1 MRNSAVHAV
10 RRGLVCAFS
19 CAALSAALPAASAAA
34 PPVAPRPEESAR
46 LPFTARY
53 EAVQHGGVVRA
64 ANTSAT
70 GAAGTESANDGA
82 TIAYVDVDA
91 DPNTYNSSRAELRVP
106 DGARVSWARLYWGG
120 NLRVGEQKP
129 PKDNGRVLIAE
140 PGGQYKAVLA
150 DTTIGHRTADGAD
163 AFQASADVT
172 ELVRSSRSG
181 LWTVAQVNVAMGR
194 SAVGGWGGW
203 TLVAAYEKAD
213 EPLRRLAVWD
223 GFEALGPG
231 NPELAVPLALGA
243 HRVPNGADGRLGI
256 VGYDGDRGT
265 TGDYL
270 AVETGRAKSVTR
282 SVISDSA
289 NSADDVMNSSITE
302 SGTSRMERLPAHQN
316 TLGYDSDVF
325 DLRGALRHGA
335 DRFHIRLGS
344 RKDAVWLGALFL
356 QADLE
361 QPARGQAGPGKPGLG
376 RPGPGKPGL
385 AQPGLGKPG
394 AGLLPLVAPGRGAEP
409 DAD

>member
-10 RRGLVCAFS
+10 RRGLVCALS
-19 CAALSAALPAASAAA
+19 CAALSAALPAASALA
-34 PPVAPRPEESAR
+34 PGPVTPAPATPREAVR
-46 LPFTARY
+46 LPFAPRY
-53 EAVQHGGVVRA
+53 QAVQHGGVVRA
-64 ANTSAT
+64 ANSSAQGVT
-70 GAAGTESANDGA
+70 GAETANDGA
-82 TIAYVDVDA
+82 GIAYVDVDS

-140 PGGQYKAVLA
+140 PGGAYKALLA

-172 ELVRSSRSG
+172 ELVRSARPG

-203 TLVAAYEKAD
+203 TLVAAYEKAA
-213 EPLRRLAVWD
+213 EPLRRLTVWD
-223 GFEALGPG
+223 GFETLGPRNG
-231 NPELAVPLALGA
+231 ELEIPLALGTD
-243 HRVPNGADGRLGI
+243 RIPQGAGGRLGI

-265 TGDYL
+265 SGDWL
-270 AVETGRAKSVTR
+270 AVESGPVEGGLTR

-302 SGTSRMERLPAHQN
+302 PGTSRMKRLPAHLH

-335 DRFHIRLGS
+335 DRFHIRVGS
-344 RKDAVWLGALFL
+344 RKDTVWLGALFV
-356 QADLE
+356 QADVRRAG
-361 QPARGQAGPGKPGLG
+361 ARP
-376 RPGPGKPGL
+376 
-385 AQPGLGKPG
+385 
-394 AGLLPLVAPGRGAEP
+394 
-409 DAD
+409 

>member
-10 RRGLVCAFS
+10 RRGALCAVS
-19 CAALSAALPAASAAA
+19 CAALSAALPAASAVA
-34 PPVAPRPEESAR
+34 PPPSSEAAR
-46 LPFTARY
+46 LPFAPRY
-53 EAVQHGGVVRA
+53 QATLHGGIVRA
-64 ANTSAT
+64 ANASARGT
-70 GAAGTESANDGA
+70 LGTESVNDGA
-82 TIAYVDVDA
+82 TMGYVDVDDDA
-91 DPNTYNSSRAELRVP
+91 NTYNSSSAELRVP
-106 DGARVSWARLYWGG
+106 DGARVTWARLYWGG

-140 PGGQYKAVLA
+140 PGGDYKALLA
-150 DTTIGHRTADGAD
+150 DTTTGHRTGDGAD

-172 ELVRSSRSG
+172 ELVRSAQSG

-223 GFEALGPG
+223 GFETLGPKNRELG
-231 NPELAVPLALGA
+231 IPVGLGKDRIPE
-243 HRVPNGADGRLGI
+243 GADGSLGL
-256 VGYDGDRGT
+256 VAYDGDRGT
-265 TGDYL
+265 SGDYL
-270 AVETGRAKSVTR
+270 AVESERAKTVRR
-282 SVISDSA
+282 STLSDSA

-335 DRFHIRLGS
+335 DRFHIRVGT
-344 RKDAVWLGALFL
+344 RTDTVWLGALFL
-356 QADLE
+356 QAE
-361 QPARGQAGPGKPGLG
+361 VERAGAR
-376 RPGPGKPGL
+376 R
-385 AQPGLGKPG
+385 
-394 AGLLPLVAPGRGAEP
+394 
-409 DAD
+409 

>member
-10 RRGLVCAFS
+10 RRGLVCALS
-19 CAALSAALPAASAAA
+19 CAAFSAALPAASAVA
-34 PPVAPRPEESAR
+34 PATAPRPAAPLPKEAGR
-46 LPFTARY
+46 LPFAPRH

-70 GAAGTESANDGA
+70 GALGTESVNDDA
-82 TIAYVDVDA
+82 SVAYVDVDT

-106 DGARVSWARLYWGG
+106 AGARVSWARLYWGG

-129 PKDNGRVLIAE
+129 PADNGRVLIAE
-140 PGGQYKAVLA
+140 PGGRYKALLA
-150 DTTIGHRTADGAD
+150 DTTVGHRTADGAD

-172 ELVRSSRSG
+172 ELVRSARPG

-223 GFEALGPG
+223 GFDTLGPR
-231 NPELAVPLALGA
+231 NRELTVPLALGA
-243 HRVPNGADGRLGI
+243 DRVPRGADGRLGLI
-256 VGYDGDRGT
+256 GYAGDRGT
-265 TGDYL
+265 SGEYL
-270 AVETGRAKSVTR
+270 AVETGGADGVTR
-282 SVISDSA
+282 SVALSDSA
-289 NSADDVMNSSITE
+289 NSADDVMNSSITD

-361 QPARGQAGPGKPGLG
+361 PRAGGT
-376 RPGPGKPGL
+376 
-385 AQPGLGKPG
+385 AHQ
-394 AGLLPLVAPGRGAEP
+394 
-409 DAD
+409 D

>member
-10 RRGLVCAFS
+10 RRGVLCAVS
-19 CAALSAALPAASAAA
+19 CAAFSAALPAASA
-34 PPVAPRPEESAR
+34 VAPQPKEASR
-46 LPFTARY
+46 LPFAPRY
-53 EAVQHGGVVRA
+53 QAVQHGGIVRA
-64 ANTSAT
+64 ANASAK
-70 GAAGTESANDGA
+70 GKLGTETVNDGA
-82 TIAYVDVDA
+82 TIGYVDVDSDA
-91 DPNTYNSSRAELRVP
+91 NTYNSSRAELRIP
-106 DGARVSWARLYWGG
+106 AGARVSWARLYWGG

-140 PGGQYKAVLA
+140 PGGSYKALLA
-150 DTTIGHRTADGAD
+150 DTTTGHRTSDGAD

-172 ELVRSSRSG
+172 DLVRSARPG

-203 TLVAAYEKAD
+203 SLVAAYEKAD

-223 GFEALGPG
+223 GFEMLGPK
-231 NPELAVPLALGA
+231 NRELGIPLALGTD
-243 HRVPNGADGRLGI
+243 RIPQKADGRLGLI
-256 VGYDGDRGT
+256 AYDGDRGT
-265 TGDYL
+265 SGDYL
-270 AVETGRAKSVTR
+270 AVESERAKKVTR

-335 DRFHIRLGS
+335 DRFHIRVGS
-344 RKDAVWLGALFL
+344 RTDTVWLGALFV
-356 QADLE
+356 QADVRRAS
-361 QPARGQAGPGKPGLG
+361 ARS
-376 RPGPGKPGL
+376 
-385 AQPGLGKPG
+385 
-394 AGLLPLVAPGRGAEP
+394 
-409 DAD
+409 

>member
-19 CAALSAALPAASAAA
+19 CAALSAALPAASAA
-34 PPVAPRPEESAR
+34 PVPAAPRAEESAR
-46 LPFTARY
+46 LPFKPRY

-64 ANTSAT
+64 ANSSAT
-70 GAAGTESANDGA
+70 GAAGTETSNDGA
-82 TIAYVDVDA
+82 SLAYVDVDA
-91 DPNTYNSSRAELRVP
+91 DPNTYNSSSAELRVP
-106 DGARVSWARLYWGG
+106 AGARVSWARLYWGG
-120 NLRVGEQKP
+120 NLLAGEQKP
-129 PKDNGRVLIAE
+129 PADNGRVLIAE
-140 PGGQYKAVLA
+140 PGGQYKALLA

-172 ELVRSSRSG
+172 ELVRSARSG

-223 GFEALGPG
+223 GFEALGPR
-231 NPELAVPLALGA
+231 NQELTVPLALGA
-243 HRVPNGADGRLGI
+243 HRIPGGADGRVGI

-265 TGDYL
+265 SGDHL

-282 SVISDSA
+282 SVVSDSA
-289 NSADDVMNSSITE
+289 NSADDVMNSSITD

-361 QPARGQAGPGKPGLG
+361 PRVPEPAVAG
-376 RPGPGKPGL
+376 
-385 AQPGLGKPG
+385 
-394 AGLLPLVAPGRGAEP
+394 
-409 DAD
+409 

>member
-10 RRGLVCAFS
+10 RRGLVCAVS
-19 CAALSAALPAASAAA
+19 CAALSAALPAASAVTPPIAPPLLVPPLA
-34 PPVAPRPEESAR
+34 PPVAPGAEEAAR
-46 LPFTARY
+46 IAFAPRH
-53 EAVQHGGVVRA
+53 EAVTHGGIVRA

-70 GAAGTESANDGA
+70 GTTGAETVNDDTA
-82 TIAYVDVDA
+82 IRYVDVDD

-106 DGARVSWARLYWGG
+106 AGARVTWARLYWGG

-150 DTTIGHRTADGAD
+150 DSTIGHRTADGAD

-172 ELVRSSRSG
+172 DLVRSAEGG

-194 SAVGGWGGW
+194 SKVGGWGGW

-223 GFEALGPG
+223 GFEAIGPNG
-231 NPELAVPLALGA
+231 RELSVPLALGGN
-243 HRVPNGADGRLGI
+243 RIPEGAGGQLGL

-265 TGDYL
+265 SGDYL

-302 SGTSRMERLPAHQN
+302 SGTSRMERLPAHLN

-344 RKDAVWLGALFL
+344 RKDAFWLGALFL
-356 QADLE
+356 QADLG
-361 QPARGQAGPGKPGLG
+361 PRDSRAKDRAVDAR
-376 RPGPGKPGL
+376 
-385 AQPGLGKPG
+385 
-394 AGLLPLVAPGRGAEP
+394 
-409 DAD
+409 D